1 MAVVQKIKAALLKL
15 YERFIKLKGSPR
27 EIALGFA
34 LGLFVGM
41 SPFFGVHI
49 AIGVVLA
56 ALTGWSKIAAAIGAN
71 ITNVATAPLIYPVTY
86 WIGAKLTGFTR
97 HVQWPDELTFNSFM
111 LLLKNSPL
119 IVLDLCVGGAILGL
133 PIAVAGYYL
142 AFNAITLYRE
152 RLRERVHIPLRRK
165 NRRPKAAANGTL
177 GPPSPKKSK
186 RRRSK

>member
-1 MAVVQKIKAALLKL
+1 
-15 YERFIKLKGSPR
+15 
-27 EIALGFA
+27 
-34 LGLFVGM
+34 
-41 SPFFGVHI
+41 
-49 AIGVVLA
+49 
-56 ALTGWSKIAAAIGAN
+56 
-71 ITNVATAPLIYPVTY
+71 
-86 WIGAKLTGFTR
+86 
-97 HVQWPDELTFNSFM
+97 M